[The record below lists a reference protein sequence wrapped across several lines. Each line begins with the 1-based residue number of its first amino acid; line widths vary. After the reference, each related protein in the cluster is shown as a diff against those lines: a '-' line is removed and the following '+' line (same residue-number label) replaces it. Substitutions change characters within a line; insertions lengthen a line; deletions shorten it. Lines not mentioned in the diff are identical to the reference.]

1 MVVAIPEMK
10 GDEMSNHFSA
20 AMLKFPGDDPRLDL
34 TDLFVFASPERAGKT
49 VLIFDVNPFM
59 TGADF
64 NPAAVYRLNVDNDGD
79 TQADVAFSIVF
90 SESNDGAQ
98 TGTVYYATGSEARE
112 CEAVGKVL
120 VQDAPVGFDADA
132 KPIEAAECRVF
143 LGVRSDPFFADG
155 EGPFHDW
162 HFTGED
168 TFAGKNI
175 LCMALEVPNDMLGP
189 GPEIAVWAN
198 TSVWRDGE
206 LVQVDRYGNPS
217 FIPFFID
224 ELKDQFNAG
233 HPSDDVANYLEP
245 WSMLLQTR
253 GYPPAVATETAL
265 TVLPDVMHYNRNRPA
280 HYPNGRVL
288 MDDIYDIRMS
298 FLTYGRVTSD
308 GVEQH
313 DDYLTEF
320 PFLGVPNAQAP
331 AQEEARETF
340 V

>member
-1 MVVAIPEMK
+1 
-10 GDEMSNHFSA
+10 MSNHFSA

-34 TDLFVFASPERAGKT
+34 TDVFVFASPERTFKT

-64 NPAAVYRLNVDNDGD
+64 SPDCVYRLNVDNDGD
-79 TQADVAFSIVF
+79 TQADVAFSLVY
-90 SESNDGAQ
+90 SESNGGSQ

-112 CEAVGKVL
+112 REAVGEVL
-120 VQDAPVGFDADA
+120 IRDTPVGFDADA
-132 KPIEAAECRVF
+132 TPVEAGQCRF
-143 LGVRSDPFFADG
+143 FMGVRSDPFFADG

-175 LCMALEVPNDMLGP
+175 LCMALEVPNEMLGP
-189 GPEIAVWAN
+189 GPEIAVWAT
-198 TSVWRDGE
+198 TSVRRNGE

-217 FIPFFID
+217 FIPFFVD
-224 ELKDQFNAG
+224 ELKDKFNAG
-233 HPSDDVANYLEP
+233 HPADDVAGFLEP
-245 WSMLLQTR
+245 WSELLESR
-253 GYPPAVATETAL
+253 GYPPGVARETAL

-288 MDDIYDIRMS
+288 PDDIYDIRMQ
-298 FLTYGRVTSD
+298 FLTYGKVTSD
-308 GVEQH
+308 GVLAH
-313 DDYLTEF
+313 NDYLREF
-320 PFLGVPNAQAP
+320 PFLGVPNAQPSADGSAAAP
-331 AQEEARETF
+331 RETF